1 MAAFSLTSDRQ
12 FVAGLKDDPNLYVYE
27 YLGDLN
33 ESTIIRPGQPWSSDG
48 VIIGP
53 SQQTNFKALEVFGVI
68 ISDKLFME
76 LVKDL
81 NLKGYNGQTF
91 RLVVNRRGCCLLD
104 RVNDPSSFA
113 MLRINDCFGWSKYGV
128 KLPKFTSADV
138 WNRCDMYNGATVVDV
153 RGIMVA
159 TEKEKD
165 VKVEL
170 AMCRKELE
178 CTKEMVRKSGEAES
192 LLNRFVEEK
201 EKEVERVVK
210 IQSARHEKELEL
222 TKEAVKRGEEIE
234 LLLRKSVEEKEKEV
248 EKMSNLLA
256 AERKQVVSLK
266 AVICTF
272 VDGHE

>member
-53 SQQTNFKALEVFGVI
+53 SQQTKFKALEVFGVI
-68 ISDKLFME
+68 ISDNLFTE
-76 LVKDL
+76 LVWDL

-104 RVNDPSSFA
+104 RVNDPPSFA
-113 MLRINDCFGWSKYGV
+113 MLRIHDCFGWSK
-128 KLPKFTSADV
+128 
-138 WNRCDMYNGATVVDV
+138 
-153 RGIMVA
+153 
-159 TEKEKD
+159 
-165 VKVEL
+165 
-170 AMCRKELE
+170 KELE
-178 CTKEMVRKSGEAES
+178 CTKEMVKKSGEAES

-210 IQSARHEKELEL
+210 MQSAMHEKEMEL
-222 TKEAVKRGEEIE
+222 AKEKVKRGEEIE
-234 LLLRKSVEEKEKEV
+234 LLLRKSVEEKEKEM
-248 EKMSNLLA
+248 EKTSNLLA
-256 AERKQVVSLK
+256 AERKQVAGLK
-266 AVICTF
+266 AAIATF
-272 VDGHE
+272 VDG